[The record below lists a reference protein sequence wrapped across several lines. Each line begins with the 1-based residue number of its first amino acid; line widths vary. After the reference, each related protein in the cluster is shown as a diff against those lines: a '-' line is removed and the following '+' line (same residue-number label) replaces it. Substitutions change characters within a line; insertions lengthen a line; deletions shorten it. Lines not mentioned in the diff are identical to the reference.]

1 MRAYRPIADRRRQLI
16 DAGIAIGEREGVAAV
31 TARRVAS
38 EAGVSLGLV
47 SYCFATKDDLT
58 IAMAARIAEDT
69 AEAADAPLD
78 LTPPPVPTLVPVTA
92 RGPVD
97 GSSATGFTTATSP
110 SSTGSL
116 NRSTFPGGPAHPTS
130 AAGST
135 APTPVARRSAAR
147 ATELEFALQA
157 ALNRL
162 WELHEATPG
171 RQLLTYEITTRAL
184 REPRLNDVAQQQY
197 DSAVQACCAVL
208 EHVADHVGLTWDRDV
223 REMADLVVMAVDGAT
238 LRWLVDKD
246 SAGALRRLGDVARM
260 LATMAH

>member
-1 MRAYRPIADRRRQLI
+1 
-16 DAGIAIGEREGVAAV
+16 V

-58 IAMAARIAEDT
+58 VAMAARIAEDT
-69 AEAADAPLD
+69 AAAADAPLD
-78 LTPPPVPTLVPVTA
+78 LTPPPVPTLVPA
-92 RGPVD
+92 
-97 GSSATGFTTATSP
+97 SATATDPQSA
-110 SSTGSL
+110 
-116 NRSTFPGGPAHPTS
+116 PA
-130 AAGST
+130 
-135 APTPVARRSAAR
+135 APTVGDRHPGNRTA
-147 ATELEFALQA
+147 ELEFALQA

-162 WELHEATPG
+162 WQLHEATPG

-197 DSAVQACCAVL
+197 ESAVQSCCSVL
-208 EHVADHVGLTWDRDV
+208 EHVAAQVGATWDRDV
-223 REMADLVVMAVDGAT
+223 QEMADLVVMAVDGAT

-246 SAGALRRLGDVARM
+246 SAGALRRLGDIARM

>member
-58 IAMAARIAEDT
+58 VAMAARIAEDT
-69 AEAADAPLD
+69 AEAADFPLD
-78 LTPPPVPTLVPVTA
+78 LSPPPIPELVPAGA
-92 RGPVD
+92 R
-97 GSSATGFTTATSP
+97 SAEATP
-110 SSTGSL
+110 RATPGV
-116 NRSTFPGGPAHPTS
+116 RSTAE
-130 AAGST
+130 
-135 APTPVARRSAAR
+135 RSA
-147 ATELEFALQA
+147 ELEHALQE
-157 ALNRL
+157 ALGRL
-162 WELHEATPG
+162 WALHEATPG

-197 DSAVQACCAVL
+197 DTTVRTCGAVL
-208 EHVADHVGLTWDRDV
+208 AHVADQVGVAWDREID
-223 REMADLVVMAVDGAT
+223 EIASLVVMAIDGAT

-246 SAGALRRLGDVARM
+246 SAAALRRLGDVARM
-260 LATMAH
+260 LVTMAR

>member
-58 IAMAARIAEDT
+58 VAMAARIAEDT
-69 AEAADAPLD
+69 ARAADDPID
-78 LTPPPVPTLVPVTA
+78 LTPPPVPRLVPDLPGEQRQA
-92 RGPVD
+92 
-97 GSSATGFTTATSP
+97 AAL
-110 SSTGSL
+110 TGSA
-116 NRSTFPGGPAHPTS
+116 GPD
-130 AAGST
+130 
-135 APTPVARRSAAR
+135 R
-147 ATELEFALQA
+147 ATQLNLALRAALQ
-157 ALNRL
+157 RL

-197 DSAVQACCAVL
+197 DTTVQSCGTVL
-208 EHVADHVGLTWDRDV
+208 RHVAEQVGVTWDRDV
-223 REMADLVVMAVDGAT
+223 AEVAGLVVMAIDGAT
-238 LRWLVDKD
+238 LRWLVDRD
-246 SAGALRRLGDVARM
+246 SDAALRRLGDVAA
-260 LATMAH
+260 LLTTMAH

>member
-58 IAMAARIAEDT
+58 VAMAARIAEDT

-78 LTPPPVPTLVPVTA
+78 LTPPPVPALVPV
-92 RGPVD
+92 
-97 GSSATGFTTATSP
+97 
-110 SSTGSL
+110 
-116 NRSTFPGGPAHPTS
+116 GGEA
-130 AAGST
+130 
-135 APTPVARRSAAR
+135 APTAGPPPGHRSADR
-147 ATELEFALQA
+147 ASDLEFALQA

-162 WELHEATPG
+162 WQLHEATPG

-197 DSAVQACCAVL
+197 DSTVNSCCLVL
-208 EHVADHVGLTWDRDV
+208 DHVADQVGVTWDRNV
-223 REMADLVVMAVDGAT
+223 QEMADLVVMAVDGAT

-246 SAGALRRLGDVARM
+246 SAAALRRLGDIARL

>member
-78 LTPPPVPTLVPVTA
+78 LTPPPVPALVPVSA
-92 RGPVD
+92 P
-97 GSSATGFTTATSP
+97 SSADSP
-110 SSTGSL
+110 
-116 NRSTFPGGPAHPTS
+116 NPA
-130 AAGST
+130 GR
-135 APTPVARRSAAR
+135 PTPSVLRSVDRVA
-147 ATELEFALQA
+147 ELEFALQA

-162 WELHEATPG
+162 WDVHEATPG

-197 DSAVQACCAVL
+197 DSTVQACCVVL
-208 EHVADHVGLTWDRDV
+208 EHVADHVGVTWDRDV
-223 REMADLVVMAVDGAT
+223 RELADLVVMAVDGAT

>member
-58 IAMAARIAEDT
+58 VAMAARIAEDT
-69 AEAADAPLD
+69 AEAAEAPAD
-78 LTPPPVPTLVPVTA
+78 LRPPPIPTLVPA
-92 RGPVD
+92 G
-97 GSSATGFTTATSP
+97 ATP
-110 SSTGSL
+110 E
-116 NRSTFPGGPAHPTS
+116 R
-130 AAGST
+130 AGS
-135 APTPVARRSAAR
+135 AR
-147 ATELEFALQA
+147 ATALRGPAERSAELEVALRA
-157 ALNRL
+157 ALERL
-162 WELHEATPG
+162 WAVHEASPG

-197 DSAVQACCAVL
+197 DTTVRSCAEVL
-208 EHVADHVGLTWDRDV
+208 QHVAAQVGATWEREIDDV
-223 REMADLVVMAVDGAT
+223 ASLVVMAIDGAT

-246 SAGALRRLGDVARM
+246 SAAALRRLNDVARM
-260 LATMAH
+260 LVTMAR